1 MTTPTQLKA
10 EIDAKA
16 AADPAFAAMLAI
28 RDDNGM
34 ADALSVGRTKLVE
47 TMLTE
52 RGVMAALGIVDGETT
67 LAALE
72 AFAASTPSD
81 PQLAAVHPGI
91 KRMLGWLKTTG
102 VDVGNTLTQS
112 LLDLL
117 ATTGVLTAS
126 AVATLKALAV
136 VSAPV
141 SANEISE
148 AIDHG

>member
-1 MTTPTQLKA
+1 MTTPTELKA

-16 AADPAFAAMLAI
+16 AIDPAFAAMLAI

-34 ADALSVGRTKLVE
+34 AAALSVGRTRLAE

-52 RGVMAALGIVDGETT
+52 RGVMAALGIVDGEAT

-102 VDVGNTLTQS
+102 VDVGNALTQS

-117 ATTGVLTAS
+117 ASNAVLAPTA
-126 AVATLKALAV
+126 ATKLKGLAV
-136 VSAPV
+136 VPAPV
-141 SANEISE
+141 SAEQVSE